1 MTTRRRSAPSARPRR
16 AGRLGAA
23 LLAAIL
29 ALGGGLVPAQP
40 ASATALTAPD
50 VLFVHSLGAFLGD
63 ATPWLNSLVGPGK
76 FGTLTMFDAEAG
88 TPGTADLVGIEVVMV
103 STNFDLADTDALGS
117 LLADFVDGGGRVLE
131 MTYGFACT
139 EDTGGPVNWGIGG
152 RWESEGY
159 ASLQPSQPIGQAC
172 AANEY
177 GNNSTNRAMVVVES
191 TSPFMVGVGAIATLT
206 PPDINLDLQVAPGA
220 TLIAR
225 WDDANQEPLAV
236 VAPNCSMALNIW
248 PANLTAT
255 FYDTVSQ
262 ASISALV
269 VNLATLACPA
279 SSSPPPPPPADP
291 IAVRYTG

>member
-1 MTTRRRSAPSARPRR
+1 MRTRPRSAPSARPRR

-29 ALGGGLVPAQP
+29 ALGGGLVPAQA
-40 ASATALTAPD
+40 ASATALAAPD
-50 VLFVHSLGAFLGD
+50 VLFVHSLGGFLGD

-76 FGTLTMFDAEAG
+76 FGTLTMFDAGVG
-88 TPGTADLVGIEVVMV
+88 TPGSGDLAGIEVVIV
-103 STNFDLADTDALGS
+103 STNDDLVDKHAVGTF
-117 LLADFVDGGGRVLE
+117 LADFVDAGGRVLE
-131 MTYGFACT
+131 MTYSFGCT
-139 EDTGGPVNWGIGG
+139 QDTSGAIDWGVGG

-159 ASLQPSQPIGQAC
+159 GSLQPSQPIGQAC
-172 AANEY
+172 AAYEY
-177 GNNSTNRAMVVVES
+177 DGSNSTNRAMVVVES
-191 TSPFMVGVGAIATLT
+191 TSSFMVGVGAIATLT
-206 PPDINLDLQVAPGA
+206 PPDINVDLQVAPGA

-269 VNLATLACPA
+269 VNLATLACAPT
-279 SSSPPPPPPADP
+279 PPPADP
-291 IAVRYTG
+291 ITVRYTG